1 MKKKLTT
8 NACYM
13 GALLLFVGAIGCGS
27 AIEMSTNG
35 LAMLGWTLVAVVLGA
50 LALVVAAMGL
60 ITERSEPKKVH
71 KPQKNTVQPKRQTR
85 KGA

>member
-8 NACYM
+8 NACYT

-35 LAMLGWTLVAVVLGA
+35 LVMLGWSIVAVALLGVSLVLAA
-50 LALVVAAMGL
+50 LGVSAESDRQK
-60 ITERSEPKKVH
+60 IH

-85 KGA
+85 RGA

>member
-8 NACYM
+8 NACYT

-35 LAMLGWTLVAVVLGA
+35 LAMLGWSVAAVAMLGA
-50 LALVVAAMGL
+50 ALVLAALGVS
-60 ITERSEPKKVH
+60 TEADSQKIH
-71 KPQKNTVQPKRQTR
+71 KPQKNTVQTKRQTR
-85 KGA
+85 RGA

>member
-8 NACYM
+8 NACYT

-27 AIEMSTNG
+27 AIELSTNG
-35 LAMLGWTLVAVVLGA
+35 LAMLGWSIAAVALLGVSLVLVALGVSA
-50 LALVVAAMGL
+50 ETKTPESKPL
-60 ITERSEPKKVH
+60 SNDEP
-71 KPQKNTVQPKRQTR
+71 RQTR